1 MADRFQGRQACIP
14 ATARRVITRGLA
26 AGMVASARIGGT
38 VALADITTGDG
49 TTLQGYKPSD
59 MVSTDTNIDTT
70 KVEDL
75 APAIA
80 SRIVEAVKMAL
91 PILAVLSVVVII
103 YNAVRNM
110 FLPDMDPKEA
120 RAMGKKPKRPMGQ
133 VLKDVFM
140 MFFWIMFAWIIV
152 ELIIWG
158 VTRLEVVASSS
169 LTGGGAAATA
179 ASGQ

>member
-1 MADRFQGRQACIP
+1 MTWTIGDRQAHIP
-14 ATARRVITRGLA
+14 AGAKGTMTKALA
-26 AGMVASARIGGT
+26 LGMVASARISET

-49 TTLQGYKPSD
+49 STLQGYKPSD
-59 MVSTDTNIDTT
+59 IVSTDTNIESS

-80 SRIVEAVKMAL
+80 GRIVDAVKLAL
-91 PILAVLSVVVII
+91 PILAVLSVGVII
-103 YNAVRNM
+103 YNAIRNM

-120 RAMGKKPKRPMGQ
+120 RAQGKKPKRPMGQ
-133 VLKDVFM
+133 VLKDVFL

-158 VTRLEVVASSS
+158 VTRLEIAAEGTI
-169 LTGGGAAATA
+169 TGGG
-179 ASGQ
+179 GQ